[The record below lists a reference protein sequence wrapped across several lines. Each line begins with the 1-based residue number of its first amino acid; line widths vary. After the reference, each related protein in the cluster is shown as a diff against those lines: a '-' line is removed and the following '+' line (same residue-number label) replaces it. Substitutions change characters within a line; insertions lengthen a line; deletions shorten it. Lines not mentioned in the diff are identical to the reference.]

1 MSKVHIGI
9 RKTELVA
16 LYLKELVAFGLGQ
29 GADPKMPE
37 WPLEFL
43 EELHYCVKLVIQ
55 AMRNKSKFIMIF
67 QN

>member
-1 MSKVHIGI
+1 MSRVQIGI
-9 RKTELVA
+9 RETKLIA

-29 GADPKMPE
+29 GSEPKIPA

-43 EELHYCVKLVIQ
+43 EELHYCVKLFIQ
-55 AMRNKSKFIMIF
+55 AMRNKSKFIIIF